1 MSKVIQKDC
10 TITIATSTTV
20 SEEIA
25 VPDGYDLVG
34 IHAPVCTGVALTMTA
49 AKTAGGSHGVVANA
63 ANTAISHTI
72 SATAHYAA
80 LDPTLYRG
88 LQFIKLVS
96 GTVEL
101 ANRTFTL
108 VFAKRAT

>member
-1 MSKVIQKDC
+1 MSRVIQQDV
-10 TITIATSTTV
+10 TITIADSTTV
-20 SEEIA
+20 SAAAA

-34 IHAPVCTGVALTMTA
+34 IHAPVCTGTALTMTA
-49 AKTAGGSHGVVANA
+49 AKTLTGTYGIVANA
-63 ANTAISHTI
+63 ANATISHTI
-72 SATAHYAA
+72 SATAHYMA